1 MTRISRNLSFFKRN
15 YNSFFGLFWSLMAV
29 FYLLSAEW
37 DEGREYFDFIMA
49 VAYFIVSGLYFY
61 QAHQNR
67 GNNGEYIEWD
77 DEFIIYKPAQ
87 GKIHSYK
94 LKKLINLSV
103 ATNNLIIKAPNAQG
117 TMAPL
122 KGYSDEEIEKLRS
135 SFGDFNSLIQA

>member
-1 MTRISRNLSFFKRN
+1 MNRISRNLSFFRKN
-15 YNSFFGLFWSLMAV
+15 YYSLFGCFWMILAV
-29 FYLLSAEW
+29 FYFLSNDW
-37 DEGREYFDFIMA
+37 DEPQNYFNLIMSVGYLIIGA
-49 VAYFIVSGLYFY
+49 LYFY

-94 LKKLINLSV
+94 LKKLISLTV

-122 KGYSDEEIEKLRS
+122 KGYAEEDIEKLRS
-135 SFGDFNSLIQA
+135 SFGNFNSLKQA

>member
-15 YNSFFGLFWSLMAV
+15 YNSVFGLFWSLMAV

-37 DEGREYFDFIMA
+37 DEGEENFSFIMA
-49 VAYFIVSGLYFY
+49 GGYFLIAAGYFY
-61 QAHQNR
+61 MAYQNR

-94 LKKLINLSV
+94 SKKLIRLSV

-122 KGYSDEEIEKLRS
+122 KGYSNEEIEKLRS
-135 SFGDFNSLIQA
+135 SFGNFNSLKQA